1 MDIVPA
7 SETPAGR
14 MAAGHFYTDV
24 PNTAITVHLREGLAV
39 RDRLTVFQSSRKCRL
54 NKLFAL
60 LSISP
65 IFVFAIYTMAL
76 LQIYE
81 VYLKHI

>member
-24 PNTAITVHLREGLAV
+24 PNTAITVHLREGLKLVFGLYALAV
-39 RDRLTVFQSSRKCRL
+39 QIEQVLCIALDFSLY
-54 NKLFAL
+54 LF
-60 LSISP
+60 SP
-65 IFVFAIYTMAL
+65 FILWHYCKFTRYI
-76 LQIYE
+76 
-81 VYLKHI
+81 